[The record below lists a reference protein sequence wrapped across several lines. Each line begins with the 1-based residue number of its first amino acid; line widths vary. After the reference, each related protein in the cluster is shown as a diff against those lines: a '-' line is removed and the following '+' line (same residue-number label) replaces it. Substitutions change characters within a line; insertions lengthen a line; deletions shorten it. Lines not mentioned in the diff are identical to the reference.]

1 MQQAENKRNG
11 RARPGRVG
19 RALPFLRQAEG
30 REGDEAHCSQL
41 AKRRRYPGPVARFGA
56 RRDGACGMLF
66 PLHCGNAKVALR
78 FTERGGVS
86 EWLKEAV
93 LKTVVPKGTVGSNP
107 TASASSISQRCRF
120 RRTSP

>member
-1 MQQAENKRNG
+1 
-11 RARPGRVG
+11 
-19 RALPFLRQAEG
+19 
-30 REGDEAHCSQL
+30 
-41 AKRRRYPGPVARFGA
+41 
-56 RRDGACGMLF
+56 MLF

-107 TASASSISQRCRF
+107 TASASFASSQSEIAEF
-120 RRTSP
+120 PNVNLVA